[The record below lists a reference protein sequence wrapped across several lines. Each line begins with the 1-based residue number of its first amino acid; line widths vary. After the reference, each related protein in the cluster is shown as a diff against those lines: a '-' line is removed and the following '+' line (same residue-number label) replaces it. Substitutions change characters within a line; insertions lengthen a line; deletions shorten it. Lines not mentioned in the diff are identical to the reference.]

1 MPKQFSAFVY
11 VLLAAIF
18 FTVPAMA
25 RECSVQFNAYGL
37 IQEALDK
44 QIDVELLKKQGGMID
59 GYIRH
64 AEKFLNPEL
73 EHFTTT
79 GPQYG
84 SYNITS
90 ETRLWFHLQTWGKR
104 HKRGAVV
111 RADKSINDINV
122 LVEETRVVRA
132 LFLTMLRHKQIEEEK
147 ERLDSIR
154 EVIGDLLQKYKK
166 VGFLSAEQTLE
177 KGSLEI
183 ADEELSLNI
192 TQLSNEHQGIKKYYQ
207 TITRSE
213 CEVDL
218 ELRKSKQNVWPDL
231 NGVRYIPEQ
240 SMFTKLSE
248 LALEKSKL
256 QFRYEQAMAIPDV
269 KVGPIWQLNEFN
281 RREYNIFGVGII
293 IPLPV
298 FDRNQGLKSAASID
312 IERSQKRLD
321 FNQQEMDREFKLN
334 HRRYMNLFKQIMD
347 FRKDQN
353 LKAQLLTNRD
363 LFKRGLISIP
373 LFLTY
378 KREQVGLI
386 NKMNTLELDLGS
398 YLSEIFIINN
408 VPLATEGTKV
418 LSL

>member
-1 MPKQFSAFVY
+1 MLQHLILSIF
-11 VLLAAIF
+11 LLLISLISSHPSF
-18 FTVPAMA
+18 A
-25 RECSVQFNAYGL
+25 RECSVEFNAYGL
-37 IQEALDK
+37 IREALDK

-104 HKRGAVV
+104 HKRGDVI
-111 RADKSINDINV
+111 RADRSINDVNV

-132 LFLTMLRHKQIEEEK
+132 LFLTMLRHKQIEDEIG
-147 ERLDSIR
+147 RLKSIR
-154 EVIGDLLQKYKK
+154 EVISDLMQKYKK
-166 VGFLSAEQTLE
+166 VGFLSAEQTME

-183 ADEELSLNI
+183 ADEDLSLNI
-192 TQLSNEHQGIKKYYQ
+192 TQLQNEHHGIKKYYQ

-213 CEVDL
+213 CEVKLDL
-218 ELRKSKQNVWPDL
+218 GKSAQNVWPDL
-231 NGVRYIPEQ
+231 SGVTFVPAQ
-240 SMFTKLSE
+240 SLFTKLSE

-256 QFRYEQAMAIPDV
+256 QFRLEQANAVPDV
-269 KVGPIWQLNEFN
+269 RVGPIWQLNEFN
-281 RREYNIFGVGII
+281 RREYNLFGVGFIV
-293 IPLPV
+293 PLPI

-312 IERSQKRLD
+312 IDRNQKRLD
-321 FNQQEMDREFKLN
+321 FNQIEMSREFKLN
-334 HRRYMNLFKQIMD
+334 HRRYMNLFKQIME
-347 FRKDQN
+347 FRKDQS
-353 LKAQLLTNRD
+353 LKAQVLTNRD

-378 KREQVGLI
+378 KREQVGI
-386 NKMNTLELDLGS
+386 IEKMNTLELDLGS

-408 VPLATEGTKV
+408 IPLATEGTKV